1 MPGNK
6 TKAEL
11 EAQLAQMEADLAK
24 KDQQLTEMM
33 EAKSEP
39 LASAAAAAPPTEVTA
54 WLATILQA
62 QQEKM
67 EHILDSQERRNT
79 AQMNNMRADMDG
91 IMKELVD
98 MKRDSKPSTRSTGPK
113 PVAPPKLAADISLS
127 KFKSWKATWL
137 DFAKLSKIDE
147 MSEEEQRSLLKSHL
161 SLEMRGVLEHVIIL
175 DETTDTTPAAIL
187 DKIEENI
194 RKKRNVTV
202 DLVNFDN
209 RKQKHGET
217 AENYLVSIRELA
229 ADANLTADHCN
240 DCKKKCMERRL
251 TARLI
256 SGIHNESTRQK
267 LLAISPFPP
276 LQTVID
282 KVNAQEAAS
291 RDSHLLR
298 GRDPEVNF
306 TQKGQKGQDRGRSSS
321 RPRLPPFS
329 CTRCGKP
336 AHEQGQVCPAKSATC
351 NYCKKIGH
359 FDVVCYSKMNNSSNN
374 YSNNNSNSENNNNGK
389 QVGRIM
395 INHVSTSNKA
405 HRFQWS

>member
-1 MPGNK
+1 MACTIP
-6 TKAEL
+6 AI
-11 EAQLAQMEADLAK
+11 
-24 KDQQLTEMM
+24 
-33 EAKSEP
+33 
-39 LASAAAAAPPTEVTA
+39 TA
-54 WLATILQA
+54 TDDGRYEGQRGRRHEGACR
-62 QQEKM
+62 
-67 EHILDSQERRNT
+67 HQERAR
-79 AQMNNMRADMDG
+79 
-91 IMKELVD
+91 E
-98 MKRDSKPSTRSTGPK
+98 SSTGPK

-137 DFAKLSKIDE
+137 DFAKLSKIDK

-175 DETTDTTPAAIL
+175 DETTGTTPTVIL
-187 DKIEENI
+187 EKIEENI

-256 SGIHNESTRQK
+256 SGIHNESTCQK

-276 LQTVID
+276 LQTVIN

-291 RDSHLLR
+291 RDSHLLQ

-306 TQKGQKGQDRGRSSS
+306 TQKRQKGQDRGRSSS
-321 RPRLPPFS
+321 CPCLPLAPDVANPHMS
-329 CTRCGKP
+329 R
-336 AHEQGQVCPAKSATC
+336 VRSALPSQLAATTAR
-351 NYCKKIGH
+351 KLDTLMLSAIP
-359 FDVVCYSKMNNSSNN
+359 S
-374 YSNNNSNSENNNNGK
+374 
-389 QVGRIM
+389 
-395 INHVSTSNKA
+395 
-405 HRFQWS
+405 